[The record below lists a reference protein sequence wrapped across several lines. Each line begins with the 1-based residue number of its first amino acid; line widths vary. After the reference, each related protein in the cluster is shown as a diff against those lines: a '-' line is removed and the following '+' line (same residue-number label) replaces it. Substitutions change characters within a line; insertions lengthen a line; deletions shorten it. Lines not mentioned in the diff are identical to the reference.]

1 MSFTAELQRQFP
13 VGDVPAGAVERS
25 GILSALTLAEH
36 KVGIRR
42 AA

>member
-1 MSFTAELQRQFP
+1 MGFTAELQRQLP
-13 VGDVPAGAVERS
+13 VGDVPAGAVERG
-25 GILSALTLAEH
+25 GIVSTLTLTEH